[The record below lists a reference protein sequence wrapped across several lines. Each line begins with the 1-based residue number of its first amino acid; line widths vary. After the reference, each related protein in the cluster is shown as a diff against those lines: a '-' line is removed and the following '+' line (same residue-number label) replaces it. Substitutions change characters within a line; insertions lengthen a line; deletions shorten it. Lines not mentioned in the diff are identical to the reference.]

1 MRQQFPN
8 TVHELMKANDKV
20 VLLFGDVGTYGFRHC
35 AAEFPDRVYNVGI
48 LEQSMMS
55 IAAGIAMQ
63 GLIPV
68 VHTIAAFLV
77 ERAFEQIK
85 DDFGYQ
91 KLGGN
96 FVSIGGSYD
105 LASWG
110 CTHEAPSDVGLVK
123 NIPGAEVVVPGT
135 PAEFDHLFK
144 QSYDNG
150 HPTYFR
156 LSAKSNAE
164 THDVSFGKA
173 NVVKVGAEATII
185 AVGPMLDRVLEA
197 CKGLDVTVLYYTSLQ
212 PFDQETLRANFRGG
226 RLIVCEPYYSGA
238 CAADIASALRKYP
251 AATTYIGVPREFP
264 HHYGN
269 VDDIDTV
276 FHLTAGGIRAQ
287 IEEALSPE
295 EETYRAPSLTL
306 R

>member
-8 TVHELMKANDKV
+8 TVHELMKVDDRI
-20 VLLFGDVGTYGFRHC
+20 VLLFGDVGTYGFRFS
-35 AAEFPDRVYNVGI
+35 ATEFPDRVYNVGI
-48 LEQSMMS
+48 LEQSMIS
-55 IAAGIAMQ
+55 IAAGVAMQ

-123 NIPGAEVVVPGT
+123 NIPEAEIVVPGT
-135 PAEFDHLFK
+135 PAEFDALFK
-144 QSYDNG
+144 EAYDNG

-156 LSAKSNAE
+156 LSAKSNAQGY
-164 THDVSFGKA
+164 DVKFGKA
-173 NVVKVGAEATII
+173 NVVKRGSQGTVL
-185 AVGPMLDRVLEA
+185 AVGPMLDRVLQATED
-197 CKGLDVTVLYYTSLQ
+197 LDVTVLYYTTLA
-212 PFDQETLRANFRGG
+212 PFDHETLRANIRSDS
-226 RLIVCEPYYSGA
+226 LIVCEPYYSGA
-238 CAADIASALRKYP
+238 CAEDIAASLRKRP
-251 AATTYIGVPREFP
+251 TAITYIGVPREFP
-264 HHYGN
+264 HHYGSG
-269 VDDIDTV
+269 DDIDAV
-276 FHLTAGGIRAQ
+276 FRLTASDLRERIVD
-287 IEEALSPE
+287 ALTSDTPHLA
-295 EETYRAPSLTL
+295 TVAAR
-306 R
+306 